1 MRMTRQNFPTIALL
15 VSVPL
20 LLAIILGGD
29 AGDGT
34 TRLPLLTLLLVTE
47 LGAIINTIAVV
58 LGVMSLSDE
67 PRRRGVVA
75 RLAANLLLAVNFALN
90 LFGFWPG

>member
-1 MRMTRQNFPTIALL
+1 MKLTRKNFPTIALL

-20 LLAIILGGD
+20 LLAIIFGGD

-34 TRLPLLTLLLVTE
+34 TRLPLLMLLLICE
-47 LGAIINTIAVV
+47 LGAVINAIAVV
-58 LGVMSLSDE
+58 LGVMSLSDK
-67 PRRRGVVA
+67 PRPRGVVL
-75 RLAANLLLAVNFALN
+75 RLAANALLAVDFALN